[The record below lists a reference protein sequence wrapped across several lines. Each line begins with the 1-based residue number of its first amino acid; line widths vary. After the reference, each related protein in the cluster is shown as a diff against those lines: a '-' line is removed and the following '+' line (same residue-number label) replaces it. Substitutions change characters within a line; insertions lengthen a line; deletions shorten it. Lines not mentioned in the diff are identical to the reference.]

1 MIKRM
6 IESNKEWSS
15 NKWNY
20 LIFGL
25 ITIGVYALYF
35 VTNHFTPIILDD
47 AGRVYS
53 TFAEQLQRGYSSY
66 FVENGRVIAH
76 LFAMFF
82 ASTSGKWL
90 FNLINPVFVL
100 LLIYMIFKQ
109 NNLPITSKNWLY
121 ILCIALFWFC
131 LPDQYVVMH
140 MMCGSVNYIWAGV
153 IALAYIYI
161 LQRNVDQMK
170 TWQFALFLCFS
181 LIAGAWNEMFS
192 IALSPAIL
200 LWMLFDKRY
209 KNARLRWSVLLFY
222 VGTAFVVLSPGNFVR
237 LGTVSGIENIIP
249 LKTQILNVIQHLV
262 ISGLGVLLLLL
273 LLLLL
278 GLSSSQKTYSI
289 KDFFKNNWFWI
300 VAWGVSLVFIMVSG
314 AIYSRVF
321 YAIYIFTFI
330 LLLDVSK
337 HIKVR
342 SVITCLLSFV
352 LISMIIWDFT
362 KECECLPHNKNVV
375 EEIVETRRVSD
386 DIFVR
391 QSTPLMHSRK
401 TFGDDFLI
409 MDSSDWRNTNF
420 MRGHNLDS
428 LSLLPADIYDAIVV
442 GLLDSCYLG
451 ESYIIC
457 PCDQCVSDT
466 ITIQRVR
473 VSDTNKDCYV
483 FKGRIRGLLH
493 SLGYPALA
501 NKVFEDKLN
510 CIMQRLTDPI
520 CRNNETL
527 LTPICTLKKNNRSYY
542 VYERLE
548 Y

>member
-6 IESNKEWSS
+6 IESNKEWTS

-53 TFAEQLQRGYSSY
+53 TFAERLQQSY
-66 FVENGRVIAH
+66 FSYMHENGRVIAH
-76 LFAMFF
+76 SYAMFF
-82 ASTSGKWL
+82 ASTSSKWL

-140 MMCGSVNYIWAGV
+140 MMSGSVNYIWAGV

-170 TWQFALFLCFS
+170 TWQIALFLCFS

-237 LGTVSGIENIIP
+237 LGTVSGAVVS
-249 LKTQILNVIQHLV
+249 LKTLILNMLQLCVFSWWSVLI
-262 ISGLGVLLLLL
+262 ILLLIGILITSL
-273 LLLLL
+273 
-278 GLSSSQKTYSI
+278 QKTYSV
-289 KDFFKNNWFWI
+289 KEWFYKNWFWLVAI
-300 VAWGVSLVFIMVSG
+300 VVSLAFIFVTK
-314 AIYSRVF
+314 ATYSRVF
-321 YAIYIFTFI
+321 VAIYLFTFI
-330 LLLDVSK
+330 LLVDVYK
-337 HIKVR
+337 RIKMHPI
-342 SVITCLLSFV
+342 ITGILSIV
-352 LISMIIWDFT
+352 LVSMIMWDFT
-362 KECECLPHNKNVV
+362 KECESLPHNKNVV
-375 EEIVETRRVSD
+375 QKIIDTRRSSNDVY
-386 DIFVR
+386 VR

-401 TFGDDFLI
+401 AFGDDFLT
-409 MDSSDWRNTNF
+409 MDSSNWQNTLF
-420 MRGHNLDS
+420 MRGYNLDS

-442 GLLDSCYLG
+442 GLLDSCYFG

-520 CRNNETL
+520 CRNNQTL

>member
-6 IESNKEWSS
+6 IESNKEWTS

-53 TFAEQLQRGYSSY
+53 TFAERLQQSY
-66 FVENGRVIAH
+66 FSYMHENGRIIAH
-76 LFAMFF
+76 SYAMFF
-82 ASTSGKWL
+82 ASTSSKWL

-140 MMCGSVNYIWAGV
+140 MMSGSVNYIWAGV

-170 TWQFALFLCFS
+170 TWQIALFLCFS

-237 LGTVSGIENIIP
+237 LGTVSGAAVS
-249 LKTQILNVIQHLV
+249 LKTLILNMLQLCVFSWWSVLI
-262 ISGLGVLLLLL
+262 ILLLIGILITSL
-273 LLLLL
+273 
-278 GLSSSQKTYSI
+278 QKTYSV
-289 KDFFKNNWFWI
+289 KEWFYKNWFWLVAI
-300 VAWGVSLVFIMVSG
+300 VVSLAFIFVTK
-314 AIYSRVF
+314 ATYSRVF
-321 YAIYIFTFI
+321 VAIYLFTFI
-330 LLLDVSK
+330 LLVDVYK
-337 HIKVR
+337 RIKMHPI
-342 SVITCLLSFV
+342 ITGILSIV
-352 LISMIIWDFT
+352 LVSMIMWDFT
-362 KECECLPHNKNVV
+362 KECESLPHNKNVV

-466 ITIQRVR
+466 ITIQRVC